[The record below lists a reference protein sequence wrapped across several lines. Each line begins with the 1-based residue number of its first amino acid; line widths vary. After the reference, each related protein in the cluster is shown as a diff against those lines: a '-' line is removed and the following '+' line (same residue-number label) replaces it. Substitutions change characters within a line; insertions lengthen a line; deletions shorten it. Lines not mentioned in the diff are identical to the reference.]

1 MAFALFKKRV
11 PEPALP
17 ATQPSRRAEPADTAT
32 PAEAD
37 SAKEVLEL
45 LELEL
50 GGMIRRLERAA
61 HSVAGGADAAAATL
75 ATIRARTDALTGQT
89 SAAQSTAT
97 TFAQAAEKFTRSA
110 EGIAA
115 QVHEAGKLA
124 DLASAAAGEARANV
138 DRLRESSDAIGH
150 VVNLIAQ
157 IARQTTLLA
166 LNSTIEAAR
175 AGEAGRGFAVVATEV
190 KALAVQTQGATEEI
204 TRKIEALQRDAT
216 GSADAVHRISQ
227 AIEAIRPVFE
237 NVNGAVAEQNQTT
250 REMSDNAAQA
260 SHFIVAVGDSAAEI
274 DHATKAAETHGDNVA
289 SAGKAVTQFA
299 QKMKSRCAVL
309 LRQGERDGEREDRRK
324 HERLPC
330 HLDIAIQTPRGPVNA
345 PVYELSIDDI
355 LISGTDAA
363 GLPQGEGLNAT
374 LQDVGACRIR
384 VTEHSKAGARARFE
398 AMNAELAERIEDKLW
413 SIHEENTDFVARAM
427 EAGAALTRMF
437 EDAIA
442 TGAVAIDDMF
452 DTDYVE
458 IPGTNPQQH
467 RTRILDWA
475 DRALPPFQEAFLA
488 KDPRMVFCVM
498 IDRNGYLPVHNK
510 IYSYP
515 QRPGDV
521 AWNTANS
528 RNRRIFND
536 PAGLAAGRNQR
547 AYLIQSY
554 ARDMGNGNTVM
565 MREIDVPIRVRGR
578 RQHRDDARDRRADS
592 GQGAALGRFPDGL
605 QALNKLTR
613 IRK

>member
-1 MAFALFKKRV
+1 MTFALFRKRA
-11 PEPALP
+11 PEPAAPAREPAPAPLIAATE
-17 ATQPSRRAEPADTAT
+17 ATQES
-32 PAEAD
+32 D
-37 SAKEVLEL
+37 SAKEILEL

-61 HSVAGGADAAAATL
+61 HSVAGGAKAAAATL
-75 ATIRARTDALTGQT
+75 GAIRQRTDALTGQT
-89 SAAQSTAT
+89 SAAQGTAT

-110 EGIAA
+110 EGITA
-115 QVHEAGKLA
+115 QVHDAGKLA

-138 DRLRESSDAIGH
+138 DRLRESSDAIGN
-150 VVNLIAQ
+150 VVNMIAQ

-204 TRKIEALQRDAT
+204 TRKIETLQRDAL

-237 NVNGAVAEQNQTT
+237 NVNGAVAEQNRTT
-250 REMSDNAAQA
+250 REMSDNAEQA
-260 SHFIVAVGDSAAEI
+260 SHFIVAVGDSASQIDEAAKTAE
-274 DHATKAAETHGDNVA
+274 AHGENVA
-289 SAGKAVTQFA
+289 SAGNAVTQFA
-299 QKMKSRCAVL
+299 QKLKSRCAVL
-309 LRQGERDGEREDRRK
+309 LRQGEREERRQQDP
-324 HERLPC
+324 LPC
-330 HLDIAIQTPRGPVNA
+330 HLKIVIQTARGTIDA
-345 PVYELSIDDI
+345 PVYEISMDDI
-355 LISGTDAA
+355 LISGVDAQ
-363 GLPQGEGLNAT
+363 GLSSGESFNAT
-374 LQDVGACRIR
+374 LQDIGACRIR
-384 VTEHSKAGARARFE
+384 LGEHSKAGARARFE
-398 AMNAELAERIEDKLW
+398 AMNAALAEKIEDKLW

-427 EAGAALTRMF
+427 EAGTALTRMF
-437 EDAIA
+437 DNAVA
-442 TGAVAIDDMF
+442 TGAIAIDDMF

-458 IPGTNPQQH
+458 IPGTNPLQH
-467 RTRILDWA
+467 RSKILDWA

-510 IYSYP
+510 IYSHS

-521 AWNTANS
+521 VWNTANC

-578 RQHRDDARDRRADS
+578 HWGGFRTAY
-592 GQGAALGRFPDGL
+592 
-605 QALNKLTR
+605 KL
-613 IRK
+613 

>member
-1 MAFALFKKRV
+1 M
-11 PEPALP
+11 
-17 ATQPSRRAEPADTAT
+17 EPADAVTSG
-32 PAEAD
+32 EAD
-37 SAKEVLEL
+37 SAKEILEL

-50 GGMIRRLERAA
+50 DGMIRRLERAA
-61 HSVAGGADAAAATL
+61 DSVAGGAEKTAATL
-75 ATIRARTDALTGQT
+75 ATIRQRTDALTGQ
-89 SAAQSTAT
+89 SNAAQGTAT

-110 EGIAA
+110 EGIVA
-115 QVHEAGKLA
+115 QVHDAGKLA
-124 DLASAAAGEARANV
+124 DLAGAAAGEARANV
-138 DRLRESSDAIGH
+138 DRLRESSDAIGT

-204 TRKIEALQRDAT
+204 TRKIEALQKDAA
-216 GSADAVHRISQ
+216 GSAAAVHRISQ

-237 NVNGAVAEQNQTT
+237 NVNGAV
-250 REMSDNAAQA
+250 
-260 SHFIVAVGDSAAEI
+260 GDSATEI
-274 DHATKAAETHGDNVA
+274 DHAAKAAEAHGENVA

-299 QKMKSRCAVL
+299 QKLKSRCAVL

-330 HLDIAIQTPRGPVNA
+330 HLKIDIQTSRGTIEA
-345 PVYELSIDDI
+345 PVHEISMAGI
-355 LISGTDAA
+355 LISGVDAA
-363 GLPQGEGLNAT
+363 RLPPNESFNAT
-374 LQDVGACRIR
+374 LQDIGACRIR
-384 VTEHSKAGARARFE
+384 VHEHPKTGARARFE
-398 AMNAELAERIEDKLW
+398 AMNVELAEKIEDALW
-413 SIHEENTDFVARAM
+413 SIHEENTEFVARAM
-427 EAGAALTRMF
+427 EAGTALTKIF
-437 EDAIA
+437 EDAVA
-442 TGAVAIDDMF
+442 TGAISIDDMF

-458 IPGTNPQQH
+458 ISGTNPIQY
-467 RTRILDWA
+467 RTKVLGWA

-498 IDRNGYLPVHNK
+498 IDRNGYLPVHNN

-547 AYLIQSY
+547 SYLIQSY
-554 ARDMGNGNTVM
+554 ARDMGNGKTVM
-565 MREIDVPIRVRGR
+565 MREIDVPVRVNGR
-578 RQHRDDARDRRADS
+578 HWGGFRTAY
-592 GQGAALGRFPDGL
+592 
-605 QALNKLTR
+605 KL
-613 IRK
+613 